1 MMEEEE
7 QLARQDG
14 DQLIHPVDDAEV
26 VHPVMNMKDEIIFAG
41 APYSNSAPL
50 VEKLTE
56 MDPRV
61 RVIHDH
67 PANLVRDL
75 KEGRADV
82 ALIPV
87 AHLFRHPELTMI
99 EGLGVAADGP
109 VKSVLL
115 KCNRPMGKIRTVA
128 RDPASATSNLLA
140 DLLLRNYFK
149 QKVEMCD
156 LHELEEPDAAVVIG
170 DRALC
175 SEPAAAGDIDLAEA
189 WTKWTKLPFIFAVWA
204 VRKDFTQIAEV
215 TDIAHRAYAA
225 GFRATEEIAER
236 YAEKLGGSPD
246 FWVDYLDNSI
256 HYKLDQRDM
265 EGMNRF
271 RKLVFG

>member
-1 MMEEEE
+1 MNEEEE
-7 QLARQDG
+7 RFALQDG
-14 DQLIHPVDDAEV
+14 DPPVPAGYDAEV
-26 VHPVMNMKDEIIFAG
+26 IDPVKDQIVFAG

-50 VEKLTE
+50 VDKLTQV
-56 MDPRV
+56 DPRV

-67 PANLVRDL
+67 PANLVCDL

-87 AHLFRHPELTMI
+87 AHLFCNPELAMI

-115 KCNRPMGKIRTVA
+115 KCNRPIGKIRTVA
-128 RDPASATSNLLA
+128 RDPASATSNRLA
-140 DLLLRNYFK
+140 ELLLKRYFK
-149 QKVEMCD
+149 QKVEMHD
-156 LHELEEPDAAVVIG
+156 LHQLQDPDAAVVIG

-189 WTKWTKLPFIFAVWA
+189 WTKWTQLPFVFAVWA
-204 VRKDFTQIAEV
+204 VRKDCARIAEV

-225 GFRATEEIAER
+225 GFLATEEIAER
-236 YAEKLGGSPD
+236 YAQKLGGSPD

-256 HYKLDQRDM
+256 HYRLDQQDM
-265 EGMNRF
+265 EGMDKF
-271 RKLVFG
+271 RRLVGL